1 MNIGA
6 IRSAFVDVLSQLD
19 GLNVYEF
26 IPDNPVVPAVV
37 VSPDTISFD
46 SDFDDSASG
55 TFVLTILTPSV
66 NTENGQSILDDFLAT
81 TGQTIRAKIADNNT
95 LNGTVDSVRVTS
107 MRNYG
112 TRTLADQGTKYHTAQ
127 FVCEVFS

>member
-6 IRSAFVDVLSQLD
+6 IRTAFIDVLSSID
-19 GLNVYEF
+19 GLNLYEF
-26 IPDNPVVPAVV
+26 IPDNPIPPALVVA
-37 VSPDTISFD
+37 PDTISFD
-46 SDFDDSASG
+46 NDFDDAATG

-66 NTENGQSILDDFLAT
+66 NTENGQQILDDLLAT
-81 TGQTIRAKIADNNT
+81 TGQTIRAKIAANNT

-127 FVCEVFS
+127 FVCEVLS